1 MKALDCCKTMEMEL
15 TAWKA
20 MIYDIVRNMEKLP
33 GGEKE
38 RILPNIQDI
47 HILIEEMDERIE
59 EIREKCSP
67 ETCIEDIKTER
78 EKFGDIAVSF
88 RVKVEDAI
96 QFLGAGNF
104 GG

>member
-15 TAWKA
+15 TGWKA
-20 MIYDIVRNMEKLP
+20 MVYDIVRVMDKLP

-38 RILPNIQDI
+38 KIISNIQDI
-47 HILIEEMDERIE
+47 HILVEEMDDRID
-59 EIREKCSP
+59 EIREMCTP
-67 ETCIEDIKTER
+67 QTCIDDIKTER
-78 EKFGDIAVSF
+78 EEFDKMAVSF

-96 QFLGAGNF
+96 DYLGAGNF